1 MKLIKEY
8 IDFKDL
14 EVIKEDVETHGEKKK
29 KWKIRGPFLEAENKN
44 RNGRIYSSDLLMREV
59 KKYNEEK
66 IKTNRSMGQLDHPE
80 SPMINLD
87 RVSHIIESLEMID
100 NRGIGVAKIL
110 ETPMGKIA
118 EALLSDGVILGM
130 STRGVGS
137 LDGEKVQED
146 FQMIAVDI
154 VAEPSA
160 QCAFVEGVMENA
172 EWIFKNDEWIQVKV
186 KALKEEVDKVY
197 RSKSRF
203 CKKDVSKETLK
214 LLNSFIKS
222 M

>member
-66 IKTNRSMGQLDHPE
+66 IKTNRSLGELNHPP
-80 SPMINLD
+80 SPEINLE

-110 ETPMGKIA
+110 ETPVGKIA

-137 LDGEKVQED
+137 LDGEKVQDD

-160 QCAFVEGVMENA
+160 RCAFVQGVMENA

-186 KALKEEVDKVY
+186 KALKEDVDKVH